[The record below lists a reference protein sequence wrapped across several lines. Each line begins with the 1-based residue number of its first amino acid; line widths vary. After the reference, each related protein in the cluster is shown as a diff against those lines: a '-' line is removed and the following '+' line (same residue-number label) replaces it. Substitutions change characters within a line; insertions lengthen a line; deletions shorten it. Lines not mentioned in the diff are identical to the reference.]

1 MKLLQCSR
9 TRLRNR
15 CKRDDVGRIAA
26 RVSSERSEV
35 AMLGL
40 ESMPYRICEETLG
53 QVVHLFKT
61 YTTSLTQC
69 LEAGLPYLCW
79 TRKGGV
85 AAAHFDKCPKI
96 VPETLDW
103 ERDLLGGLL
112 CNDFVCG

>member
-15 CKRDDVGRIAA
+15 CKRGDVGRIAA
-26 RVSSERSEV
+26 RVSSERSEL

-40 ESMPYRICEETLG
+40 ESMPDRICEETLG

-61 YTTSLTQC
+61 YTTSLDAR
-69 LEAGLPYLCW
+69 LGGPDWAGLPYPCW

-85 AAAHFDKCPKI
+85 AAAHFDQCPKI
-96 VPETLDW
+96 VPVKPWIGKET
-103 ERDLLGGLL
+103 
-112 CNDFVCG
+112 C

>member
-15 CKRDDVGRIAA
+15 CKRGDVGRIAA

-69 LEAGLPYLCW
+69 LEGRIALSLLDEKGAALPPP
-79 TRKGGV
+79 TSIR
-85 AAAHFDKCPKI
+85 KI
-96 VPETLDW
+96 VPETLDS

-112 CNDFVCG
+112 SNDFVRG